1 MRRLAIEGKR
11 AVHNPAFDYALKKV
25 SNHVIE
31 ASKQRYM
38 SVMCEL
44 PEFVFGCPAF
54 KVQACAKYVTEVLTL
69 RGFQVQLVG
78 EKVVLVS
85 WAPAPRLAIAAPA
98 AIGTK
103 TATYD
108 DDEAV
113 GGLFSHLTL

>member
-1 MRRLAIEGKR
+1 MSVPSANDMRRLAIEGKR

-54 KVQACAKYVTEVLTL
+54 KVQACAKYASKCSWLAKKSSWCRGPPRRGSLSQRL
-69 RGFQVQLVG
+69 R
-78 EKVVLVS
+78 
-85 WAPAPRLAIAAPA
+85 R
-98 AIGTK
+98 
-103 TATYD
+103 
-108 DDEAV
+108 
-113 GGLFSHLTL
+113 